1 LWTKKWVVGLRV
13 KNEKSTLNKAVESG
27 SSYCAIS
34 PNDLL
39 LFVSLILELS
49 RMPLPRLSTLLSPF
63 YLFIF
68 FIIHVAHIIYTLRI
82 ITISSKNVTENIAT
96 FL

>member
-49 RMPLPRLSTLLSPF
+49 RLPLPRLINANNSVAI
-63 YLFIF
+63 LFIYIF
-68 FIIHVAHIIYTLRI
+68 YYPRGTHNIH
-82 ITISSKNVTENIAT
+82 ITNHHY